1 MAQEKLLELET
12 AGAPIDEQLEQ
23 AGLFAGVEWLD
34 LLQTAIQVPENEA
47 DAGTTSNFHGREEWA
62 LKWLVKKLYT
72 AETGTSPMAWRLFRC
87 LIERIPVLSAAKILN
102 ERKLMLLLRQALEAT
117 VELKKNGDMSE
128 DKSKKPSSKKRRR
141 SGELVEKS
149 KPIITTYDI
158 AESLYEAV
166 GCLMRI
172 ADTTKLL
179 ENDSNDAGFAKKY
192 MKTVITTS
200 EEEAAKILAAW
211 FTITLNDLETA
222 ATLAQKDWVAP
233 FIGIWNARVSTAST
247 ATLAFKTCLRPALT
261 LVSHKALASHKVM
274 PESWCIQVER
284 LVSQCVILPAK
295 TAYGK
300 TRDRDT
306 GVLSSFTDEVVAKEP
321 RLSVSL
327 FDIAV
332 RSTTI
337 TTNLKTRTHALNW
350 LQAVFKVLMA
360 AIPDEEQVE
369 KNAALA
375 GMLKCCIE
383 ESIPLDLGLLQALVA
398 DYGFQSK
405 EMDTKLIAAVVDL
418 NPLAFTFSGAKGKEL
433 TEELFKRMTELSP
446 AFYLD
451 SKLCVFHILE
461 VLMGAF
467 AKSRDLVAFVHGWYD
482 QLVAIATRKDA
493 QVSVWENG
501 TLYEKIKDVLE
512 QSLTPEQVS
521 ELCLWLVTK
530 SDIEEVGPGPA
541 LAIADAISGAVR
553 STNYVLQIGDSLWR
567 LAADNF
573 SKVASSRWEHRAW
586 NTMAHC
592 FDFAFYLSTTSKSML
607 EDVQKEDYYFMEPK
621 TANHG
626 GVSLSVV
633 ALAWF
638 NFAVSYH
645 TFAAV
650 AVSSAHPNVLLRQPN
665 MGPSISAVLE
675 RKLTTKRLQKF
686 ASFAISANEAED
698 SAQQISSEAT
708 LPFYLETVLSKYPYL
723 KTLVSPRTQ
732 SKEDA
737 DGESQLPKE
746 IFSMFWLA
754 SLSPNAPAKNSWMK
768 ANKSFLPEMWKSMLL
783 DDIVLNNKA
792 LISAL
797 IDIILQCGT
806 HEWNPI
812 EKSSLPNAF
821 VIECLSLLPIEVFT
835 RHQRESILAA
845 WIPSGCEDSRGESS
859 LVKRSN
865 TLDTSFISL
874 KMKMMEAVS
883 IFESFSEK
891 NLSDL
896 ANIISDF
903 SPEPKAPLAAFA
915 EYVKRVQAHL
925 LSMAGQTRSDEIIRD
940 HLSFAVS
947 SKHAAKDSKS
957 TLSSGAVLYVELI
970 LSWWT
975 ANEER
980 LSKLK
985 FDPSLSLPT
994 VSEVVQEQKQC
1005 LTLNL
1010 GRLIKKPSKLASD
1023 NGKRSMSLYAT
1034 LEALRNPVFG
1044 VQAGEL
1050 SNLWTQAQ
1058 ACAKEIRSQAPELS
1072 SLLVSF
1078 FLLHNPG
1085 SGPDGIDL
1093 RSVWEDANEDPSTAE
1108 GRATLMR
1115 AARSFLDV
1123 SNEAKIRQMVADLI
1137 PDAALH
1143 LDKLVFLRY
1152 LIMEAEGQYSNLLFN
1167 DTKLICHRSC
1177 QHRRGIRGRR
1187 SRPCFF
1193 LRLPPQHTPTGH
1205 RHPCFLV
1212 DHRDN
1217 SQCASPEVQVHD
1229 SVLDRGYNG
1238 GHR

>member
-1 MAQEKLLELET
+1 
-12 AGAPIDEQLEQ
+12 
-23 AGLFAGVEWLD
+23 
-34 LLQTAIQVPENEA
+34 
-47 DAGTTSNFHGREEWA
+47 
-62 LKWLVKKLYT
+62 
-72 AETGTSPMAWRLFRC
+72 MAWRLLRC
-87 LIERIPVLSAAKILN
+87 LVERIPVLSGAKILN
-102 ERKLMLLLRQALEAT
+102 EKKLMFLLRQALEAT
-117 VELKKNGDMSE
+117 VELQKNGDMSD

-141 SGELVEKS
+141 SGELVEKA

-172 ADTTKLL
+172 ADITKLP
-179 ENDSNDAGFAKKY
+179 ENDASDTGFAKKY

-233 FIGIWNARVSTAST
+233 FIAIWNARVSTAST
-247 ATLAFKTCLRPALT
+247 DTSAFKTCLLPALT
-261 LVSHKALASHKVM
+261 LVSHKVM
-274 PESWCIQVER
+274 PESWCSQVER

-300 TRDRDT
+300 TRDRNTD
-306 GVLSSFTDEVVAKEP
+306 VLSSFTDEVVAKEP

-327 FDIAV
+327 FNIAV

-350 LQAVFKVLMA
+350 LQAVFKILMA

-369 KNAALA
+369 KNSPLA
-375 GMLKCCIE
+375 EMLKCCIE
-383 ESIPLDLGLLQALVA
+383 ESIPLDLGLLQTLIA

-418 NPLAFTFSGAKGKEL
+418 NPLAFTLSGANGKEL

-451 SKLCVFHILE
+451 SKFCVLHILE

-467 AKSRDLVAFVHGWYD
+467 AKSRDLVAFIHGWYD

-493 QVSVWENG
+493 QVSVWENV
-501 TLYEKIKDVLE
+501 TLFEKLKDVME

-530 SDIEEVGPGPA
+530 SDIEEAGPGPA
-541 LAIADAISGAVR
+541 LAIADAISGAV
-553 STNYVLQIGDSLWR
+553 SSKNYVHQIGDSLWR

-573 SKVASSRWEHRAW
+573 FKVASSRWEHRAW

-592 FDFAFYLSTTSKSML
+592 FNFAFYVSATSKAML

-626 GVSLSVV
+626 GVSSSVV
-633 ALAWF
+633 SLAWF

-645 TFAAV
+645 TFATV
-650 AVSSAHPNVLLRQPN
+650 AVSSAHPNVLLRRPN

-675 RKLTTKRLQKF
+675 RKLTNKRLQKF
-686 ASFAISANEAED
+686 VSFATSANESED
-698 SAQQISSEAT
+698 SAQQLSSEAA
-708 LPFYLETVLSKYPYL
+708 LPFYLEIVLSKYPYL
-723 KTLVSPRTQ
+723 ETLVSPCVR
-732 SKEDA
+732 SKEGA

-746 IFSMFWLA
+746 ILSMFWLA
-754 SLSPNAPAKNSWMK
+754 SLSPNASAKNSWMK
-768 ANKSFLPEMWKSMLL
+768 ANKTFLPGLWKSMLL
-783 DDIVLNNKA
+783 DDAVLNNKV
-792 LISAL
+792 LICDL
-797 IDIILQCGT
+797 IDVMLQCDS
-806 HEWNPI
+806 HERNPM
-812 EKSSLPNAF
+812 EKSPIPNAF
-821 VIECLSLLPIEVFT
+821 LVECLSILPIEVFN
-835 RHQRESILAA
+835 RHQRESILTA
-845 WIPSGCEDSRGESS
+845 WIPSPCEIDSDSKAEPS
-859 LVKRSN
+859 LVKKSD
-865 TLDTSFISL
+865 TLDASFISL

-883 IFESFSEK
+883 IFESFSETD
-891 NLSDL
+891 LSGL
-896 ANIISDF
+896 AKIISDF

-925 LSMAGQTRSDEIIRD
+925 LSMAGQTRSDEIIRN
-940 HLSFAVS
+940 HLSFAAS
-947 SKHAAKDSKS
+947 PKHTAKDFKS
-957 TLSSGAVLYVELI
+957 AARSGTILYVELI

-985 FDPSLSLPT
+985 FGSKMSSLPA
-994 VSEVVQEQKQC
+994 VSKVVEDQKLF

-1010 GRLIKKPSKLASD
+1010 GKLIEKPSKLSSD
-1023 NGKRSMSLYAT
+1023 NDKRSMSLYAT

-1044 VQAGEL
+1044 VQAGES

-1058 ACAKEIRSQAPELS
+1058 ACANEIRSQAPELS

-1078 FLLHNPG
+1078 FLLHKPG
-1085 SGPDGIDL
+1085 SGPEGIDL

-1115 AARSFLDV
+1115 AAQSFLDV
-1123 SNEAKIRQMVADLI
+1123 SNEAKIRQTVADLI

-1152 LIMEAEGQYSNLLFN
+1152 LIMGAEG
-1167 DTKLICHRSC
+1167 
-1177 QHRRGIRGRR
+1177 
-1187 SRPCFF
+1187 
-1193 LRLPPQHTPTGH
+1193 
-1205 RHPCFLV
+1205 
-1212 DHRDN
+1212 
-1217 SQCASPEVQVHD
+1217 
-1229 SVLDRGYNG
+1229 
-1238 GHR
+1238 

>member
-1 MAQEKLLELET
+1 MLTAPARRELIADHLFQAKLSQDKLSELEK

-34 LLQTAIQVPENEA
+34 LLQIAIPIPENET
-47 DAGTTSNFHGREEWA
+47 DARTTSNFHGREEWA
-62 LKWLVKKLYT
+62 LKWLIKKLHT
-72 AETGTSPMAWRLFRC
+72 SETRVSPMAWRLLRC
-87 LIERIPVLSAAKILN
+87 LVERIPVLSAAKILN
-102 ERKLMLLLRQALEAT
+102 EKKLMFLLRQALEAT
-117 VELKKNGDMSE
+117 VELQKNGDMSD
-128 DKSKKPSSKKRRR
+128 DKSEKPSSKKRRR

-172 ADTTKLL
+172 ADITNLPQ
-179 ENDSNDAGFAKKY
+179 NDSSDAGFAKKY

-211 FTITLNDLETA
+211 FTITLNDLQTA
-222 ATLAQKDWVAP
+222 ATLARRDWVAP
-233 FIGIWNARVSTAST
+233 FIAIWNARVSTAST
-247 ATLAFKTCLRPALT
+247 DTLAFKTCLRPALA
-261 LVSHKALASHKVM
+261 LVSHKAHASHKIM
-274 PESWCIQVER
+274 PESWCAAVER
-284 LVSQCVILPAK
+284 LVSQCVILPAT

-306 GVLSSFTDEVVAKEP
+306 DVLSSFTDEVVAKEP

-360 AIPDEEQVE
+360 AIPDEKQVE
-369 KNAALA
+369 KNAALVE
-375 GMLKCCIE
+375 MLKCCIE
-383 ESIPLDLGLLQALVA
+383 ESIPLDLGLLQTLVA
-398 DYGFQSK
+398 NYGFQFK
-405 EMDTKLIAAVVDL
+405 QMDTKLIGAVVDL
-418 NPLAFTFSGAKGKEL
+418 NPLAFTLSGVKGKEL

-451 SKLCVFHILE
+451 PKLCVLHILV

-493 QVSVWENG
+493 QASVWETE
-501 TLYEKIKDVLE
+501 TLFKKLKDVME

-521 ELCLWLVTK
+521 ELSLWLVTK

-541 LAIADAISGAVR
+541 LAIADAISGAV
-553 STNYVLQIGDSLWR
+553 SSKNYVHQIGNSLWR

-573 SKVASSRWEHRAW
+573 SEVASSRWGHRAW
-586 NTMAHC
+586 NIMAHC
-592 FDFAFYLSTTSKSML
+592 FDFAFYDSTTSRSML

-633 ALAWF
+633 SLAWF

-650 AVSSAHPNVLLRQPN
+650 AVSSAHSNVLLRQPN

-675 RKLTTKRLQKF
+675 RKLTSKRLQKF
-686 ASFAISANEAED
+686 VSFVTSANEAED
-698 SAQQISSEAT
+698 SAHQLSSEAA
-708 LPFYLETVLSKYPYL
+708 LPFYLETVLSKYPYI
-723 KTLVSPRTQ
+723 KTLVSPRAQ
-732 SKEDA
+732 SEKGD
-737 DGESQLPKE
+737 DSESHLPKE
-746 IFSMFWLA
+746 IFSMFWVA

-768 ANKSFLPEMWKSMLL
+768 ANKSFLPGLWKSMLL
-783 DDIVLNNKA
+783 DDAVLNNKV

-797 IDIILQCGT
+797 IDVMLQCDS
-806 HEWNPI
+806 HERNPI
-812 EKSSLPNAF
+812 EKSSNPNAF
-821 VIECLSLLPIEVFT
+821 LVECLSILPIEVFN
-835 RHQRESILAA
+835 RHQRESILTA
-845 WIPSGCEDSRGESS
+845 WIPFVSEIDPDSKAEPS
-859 LVKRSN
+859 LVKKSS
-865 TLDTSFISL
+865 TLDASFISL

-891 NLSDL
+891 GLSGL
-896 ANIISDF
+896 AKIISDF

-925 LSMAGQTRSDEIIRD
+925 LSMAGQIRSDEIIRN
-940 HLSFAVS
+940 HLSFAAS
-947 SKHAAKDSKS
+947 PKHAAKDVKS
-957 TLSSGAVLYVELI
+957 AARSGTILYVELI
-970 LSWWT
+970 LSWWA

-985 FDPSLSLPT
+985 FDSNKSSLP
-994 VSEVVQEQKQC
+994 VLSEVVEDQKLF
-1005 LTLNL
+1005 LTSNL
-1010 GRLIKKPSKLASD
+1010 GVLIKKSSKLSSD
-1023 NGKRSMSLYAT
+1023 NDKRSMSLYAT
-1034 LEALRNPVFG
+1034 LEALRNPIFG

-1050 SNLWTQAQ
+1050 SSLWTQAQ

-1085 SGPDGIDL
+1085 SGPEGIDL
-1093 RSVWEDANEDPSTAE
+1093 RSVWEDAKEDPSTAE
-1108 GRATLMR
+1108 GRATLTR
-1115 AARSFLDV
+1115 AAQSFLDV
-1123 SNEAKIRQMVADLI
+1123 SNEAKIRQTVAELI
-1137 PDAALH
+1137 PSAALH

-1152 LIMEAEGQYSNLLFN
+1152 LIMGAEGQYSNLLFN
-1167 DTKLICHRSC
+1167 DTKLTCRRSC
-1177 QHRRGIRGRR
+1177 QHRRGNRGWC

-1193 LRLPPQHTPTGH
+1193 LCIPP
-1205 RHPCFLV
+1205 
-1212 DHRDN
+1212 
-1217 SQCASPEVQVHD
+1217 
-1229 SVLDRGYNG
+1229 
-1238 GHR
+1238 

>member
-1 MAQEKLLELET
+1 MRRESIADHLFQAKLSQDKLLELEK

-34 LLQTAIQVPENEA
+34 LLQTAIPTAENEA
-47 DAGTTSNFHGREEWA
+47 DARPTSNFHGREEWV

-72 AETGTSPMAWRLFRC
+72 AETRASPMAWRLLRC
-87 LIERIPVLSAAKILN
+87 LIERIPVLSVAKILN
-102 ERKLMLLLRQALEAT
+102 ERKLMFLLRQALEAT
-117 VELKKNGDMSE
+117 VELQKNGDMSE

-166 GCLMRI
+166 GCFMRI
-172 ADTTKLL
+172 ADITNLP
-179 ENDSNDAGFAKKY
+179 ENDSSDAGFAKKY

-233 FIGIWNARVSTAST
+233 FIAIWNASVSTAST
-247 ATLAFKTCLRPALT
+247 DTSAFKTCLRPALS
-261 LVSHKALASHKVM
+261 LVSHKVM
-274 PESWCIQVER
+274 PESWCSQVER

-306 GVLSSFTDEVVAKEP
+306 DVISSFTDEVVAKEP

-350 LQAVFKVLMA
+350 LQAVFKVLMV
-360 AIPDEEQVE
+360 AIPDEERVE
-369 KNAALA
+369 KNAALV
-375 GMLKCCIE
+375 GMLKCCIV
-383 ESIPLDLGLLQALVA
+383 ESIPLDLGLLQTLVA

-405 EMDTKLIAAVVDL
+405 DMDTKLIAAVVDL
-418 NPLAFTFSGAKGKEL
+418 NPLAFTLSGAKGKEL

-451 SKLCVFHILE
+451 SKLCVLHILE

-493 QVSVWENG
+493 QASVWETV
-501 TLYEKIKDVLE
+501 TLFEKLKDVME

-530 SDIEEVGPGPA
+530 SDIEEIGPGPA
-541 LAIADAISGAVR
+541 LAIADAISGAI
-553 STNYVLQIGDSLWR
+553 SSENYVHQIGDSLWR

-573 SKVASSRWEHRAW
+573 FKIASSRWEHRAW
-586 NTMAHC
+586 NTMTHC
-592 FDFAFYLSTTSKSML
+592 FDFAFYVSATSKSML
-607 EDVQKEDYYFMEPK
+607 EDVQKEDYYFMEP
-621 TANHG
+621 TTPNHD
-626 GVSLSVV
+626 GVSLGVV

-645 TFAAV
+645 TFAAM
-650 AVSSAHPNVLLRQPN
+650 AVSSTHPNVLLRQPN

-686 ASFAISANEAED
+686 VSFATSTNEAED
-698 SAQQISSEAT
+698 SAQQLSSESA

-723 KTLVSPRTQ
+723 KTLVSSHVQ

-737 DGESQLPKE
+737 NGETQLPKE
-746 IFSMFWLA
+746 ILNMFWLA
-754 SLSPNAPAKNSWMK
+754 SLSPNGSAKNSWIK
-768 ANKSFLPEMWKSMLL
+768 ANKSYLPGLWKSMLL
-783 DDIVLNNKA
+783 DDVVLNNKV

-797 IDIILQCGT
+797 INVMLRCDS
-806 HEWNPI
+806 HERNPM
-812 EKSSLPNAF
+812 EKSSIPNAF
-821 VIECLSLLPIEVFT
+821 LVECLSILPIEVFN
-835 RHQRESILAA
+835 RHQRESILTAS
-845 WIPSGCEDSRGESS
+845 IPSVCEVDSDSKTEPS
-859 LVKRSN
+859 LVKKSD
-865 TLDTSFISL
+865 TLDASFISL

-891 NLSDL
+891 DLSNL
-896 ANIISDF
+896 AKTISDF
-903 SPEPKAPLAAFA
+903 NPEPKAPLAAFA

-925 LSMAGQTRSDEIIRD
+925 LSTAGQTRSDEIIRN
-940 HLSFAVS
+940 HLSFAALP
-947 SKHAAKDSKS
+947 KHTAKDVEGVAR
-957 TLSSGAVLYVELI
+957 SGTILYVELI

-985 FDPSLSLPT
+985 FDSKKSSLPA
-994 VSEVVQEQKQC
+994 VSEVVEDQKLF

-1010 GRLIKKPSKLASD
+1010 SKLIKKPSKLPSD
-1023 NGKRSMSLYAT
+1023 NDKRSMSLYAT

-1050 SNLWTQAQ
+1050 SKLWAQ
-1058 ACAKEIRSQAPELS
+1058 SQVCAKEIRSHAPELS
-1072 SLLVSF
+1072 SLLISF

-1093 RSVWEDANEDPSTAE
+1093 SSVWQDANEHPATAE

-1115 AARSFLDV
+1115 AAQSFLDV
-1123 SNEAKIRQMVADLI
+1123 SNEASIRQTIAKLI

-1143 LDKLVFLRY
+1143 LDKLVFLSY
-1152 LIMEAEGQYSNLLFN
+1152 LIMGAEGQYFSLISI
-1167 DTKLICHRSC
+1167 DTKLTCHRPC
-1177 QHRRGIRGRR
+1177 QHRRGK
-1187 SRPCFF
+1187 
-1193 LRLPPQHTPTGH
+1193 
-1205 RHPCFLV
+1205 
-1212 DHRDN
+1212 
-1217 SQCASPEVQVHD
+1217 
-1229 SVLDRGYNG
+1229 
-1238 GHR
+1238 